1 MALKN
6 FGQHWYH
13 FRERLRRKKAMNSTS
28 YMNNKVALFFGNYQ
42 FSWPIVMN
50 IVSSKMKKAS
60 IVLLVLTALAFQIP
74 QKPIRIFMIGDST
87 MADKPLTDNPERGWG
102 QLFPQ
107 YFTSDVTIKN
117 HAVNGRSTK
126 SFLKEGRWDT
136 VLKYLQNGD
145 WVFIQFGHNDEK
157 IEDSNRYAAPQTTYR
172 DNLVR
177 FVKETRAKG
186 ANPILVTP
194 VMRRKFDAA
203 GKFVD
208 QHGEYPDVVRAIAKE
223 MNVPLID
230 LHRSSQAL
238 IESQGVEG
246 SKKLFL
252 WIDPKHFKTAP
263 DGRKDDTHFSEY
275 GAAEIASLVCNELQQ
290 KNIALAQYLKPSI
303 HPEKMVYELPK
314 IYQPHFKKD
323 TFNIATYGAKN
334 DGITLNTAAI
344 NKTIEACVKNGG
356 GTVMIPQGLWV
367 TGPIVL
373 QSNIELYAAK
383 GALVSFTPDRTQYP
397 LVKASFEGVDAAR
410 CQSPISATNAENI
423 AITGSGIFNGSGNV
437 WRPLKKGKVTDTEWK
452 RLIASG
458 GVLTEDKTG
467 WYPSAGALKASLT
480 ADIGKLSSGRELKDF
495 EEIRDFLRP
504 NMLRITNCKN
514 ILLEGVTFE
523 NSPAWTMHMA
533 VSEHITI
540 KGVTVR
546 NPSYGQN
553 TDALDLESCAN
564 ILLDGCSFDTG
575 DDGICIKSGRD
586 EEGRK
591 RGVPTE
597 NMIAQNCTVYHA
609 HGGFVIG
616 SEMSGG
622 ARNLFVSNCTFI
634 GTDIGLRF
642 KTVRGRGGIVEKIYA
657 SNIVMKDIPG
667 EAISFDMY
675 YAAKDPVPLAG
686 EKREMPIIETMPV
699 TEATPIFRDFYLNDI
714 ICSGAEKGIFIR
726 GIPEMNVRNVQ
737 LKNMVLQAKK
747 GIECTEGT
755 DISFINIRLI
765 TEESDPLIYLQ
776 NSTDIRFDNISY
788 DKNSDVLFSV
798 NGDRTKNV
806 NVTKTDF
813 SKVKAKV
820 AFNFGAVPA
829 SIVFK

>member
-1 MALKN
+1 
-6 FGQHWYH
+6 
-13 FRERLRRKKAMNSTS
+13 
-28 YMNNKVALFFGNYQ
+28 
-42 FSWPIVMN
+42 
-50 IVSSKMKKAS
+50 MKRIS
-60 IVLLVLTALAFQIP
+60 VIILVLTALAFQVP
-74 QKPIRIFMIGDST
+74 HHAIRVFMIGDST
-87 MADKPLTDNPERGWG
+87 MADKPLADNPERGWG
-102 QLFPQ
+102 QLFPE
-107 YFTSDVTIKN
+107 YFTGDVSIKN

-136 VLKYLQNGD
+136 VLKYLQKDD

-157 IEDSNRYAAPQTTYR
+157 IEDSNRYAAPQTDYR
-172 DNLVR
+172 RNLER

-208 QHGEYPDVVRAIAKE
+208 QHGEYPDVVRAIARE

-238 IESQGVEG
+238 IEQHGVEG

-275 GAAEIASLVCNELQQ
+275 GASQMASLVCEELRQ
-290 KNIALAQYLKPSI
+290 KNIPLAQYLKLSA
-303 HPEKMVYELPK
+303 HPEKFAYELPK
-314 IYQPHFKKD
+314 VYQPHFKKD
-323 TFNIATYGAKN
+323 TFNIVSYGAKN
-334 DGITLNTAAI
+334 DGVTVNTAAI
-344 NKTIEACVKNGG
+344 NTAVSECVKNGG
-356 GTVMIPQGLWV
+356 GTVLIPPGLWI

-373 QSNIELYAAK
+373 QSNVELHAAK

-397 LVKASFEGVDAAR
+397 LVEASYEGVNAAR
-410 CQSPISATNAENI
+410 CQSPLSATNAENI

-437 WRPLKKGKVTDTEWK
+437 WRPVKKDKLTESEWK
-452 RLIASG
+452 KLIASG
-458 GVLTEDKTG
+458 GVLNENKTG
-467 WYPSAGALKASLT
+467 WYPSAGALKGSLT
-480 ADIGKLSSGRELKDF
+480 SDIGKLSSGRQLKDF

-504 NMLRITNCKN
+504 NMLRITNCSN
-514 ILLEGVTFE
+514 ILLEGITFE
-523 NSPAWTMHMA
+523 NSPAWTMHLA
-533 VSEHITI
+533 VSRQITI
-540 KGVTVR
+540 KKVTVR

-564 ILLDGCSFDTG
+564 ILLDGCSFDAG

-591 RGVPTE
+591 RGIPTE
-597 NMIAQNCTVYHA
+597 NMIARNCTVYHA

-642 KTVRGRGGIVEKIYA
+642 KTVRGRGGMVEKIYA
-657 SNIVMKDIPG
+657 SNIVMKDIAG

-675 YAAKDPVPLAG
+675 YMAKDPVPLAG
-686 EKREMPIIETMPV
+686 EKREMPKIETLPV
-699 TEATPIFRDFYLNDI
+699 TDGTPVFRDFYFNDI
-714 ICSGAEKGIFIR
+714 ICNGAEKGIFIR

-737 LKNMVLQAKK
+737 MKNMVLKARK
-747 GIECTEGT
+747 GIDCTEGT
-755 DISFINIRLI
+755 DISFSNIKLI
-765 TEESDPLIYLQ
+765 TEESNPVIYLQ
-776 NSTDIRFDNISY
+776 NSSGIRFDRISY
-788 DKNSDVLFSV
+788 NNADLLFSI
-798 NGDRTKNV
+798 NGDRSRNIKV
-806 NVTKTDF
+806 SATDA
-813 SKVKAKV
+813 SKAKSK
-820 AFNFGAVPA
+820 AEYAFGATPS
-829 SIVFK
+829 SIEFK